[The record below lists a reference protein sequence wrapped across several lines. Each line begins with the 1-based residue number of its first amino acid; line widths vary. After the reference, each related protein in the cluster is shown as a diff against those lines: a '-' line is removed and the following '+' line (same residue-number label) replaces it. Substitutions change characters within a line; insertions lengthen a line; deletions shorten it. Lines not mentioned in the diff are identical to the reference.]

1 MKKSAWIWAV
11 VVCWILCVM
20 PAKADAIWE
29 PNDTFYHDHYEDCRY
44 VNRNFTA
51 NGPDGEVIVYKSPEN
66 PTVVATW
73 ENGFHAY
80 ISFVYTDEDGNE
92 WGIYEDF
99 ETGVK
104 GWMPMAYMQ
113 VVYDGISFAEE
124 YGDSFVET
132 YEPFPEELA
141 GQTVY
146 CFDYPGAKNA
156 FEMRM
161 PEVEEE
167 MPWYARTFTD
177 EQGMV
182 WGYIGYFRGVR
193 DRWVCI
199 TNATA
204 TFEELYPDG
213 APVRGEK
220 PEETPMPEEDAEE
233 ESKSADREEDGD
245 DERIA
250 PERDGGLIGLVIAL
264 VVAVTGATGGALAWL
279 KKRK

>member
-113 VVYDGISFAEE
+113 VIYDGISFTEE
-124 YGDSFVET
+124 YGESFVEDSAA
-132 YEPFPEELA
+132 FPAEYA

-146 CFDYPGAKNA
+146 CFTYPGSESC

-264 VVAVTGATGGALAWL
+264 VVAVTSATGGALAWW